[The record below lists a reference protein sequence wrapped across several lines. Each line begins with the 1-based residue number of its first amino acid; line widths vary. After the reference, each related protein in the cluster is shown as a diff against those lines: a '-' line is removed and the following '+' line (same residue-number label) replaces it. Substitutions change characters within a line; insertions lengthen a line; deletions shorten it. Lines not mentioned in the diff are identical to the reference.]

1 MSILK
6 TEAREVSVKYIC
18 GQGNLTSR
26 KVSIYGRSV
35 LANYLPYSN
44 VCRNW
49 EEDNFMSSH
58 CAVYYE
64 DQTAQLR
71 PIVLVLLASYGPSDR
86 EKDIQQIVEWYLKNG
101 KQ

>member
-1 MSILK
+1 
-6 TEAREVSVKYIC
+6 
-18 GQGNLTSR
+18 
-26 KVSIYGRSV
+26 
-35 LANYLPYSN
+35 
-44 VCRNW
+44 
-49 EEDNFMSSH
+49 MSSH

-101 KQ
+101 KQELETVGEEQDHLPIKKTSVKLAAITSTKKI

>member
-1 MSILK
+1 MTILK
-6 TEAREVSVKYIC
+6 TEVRDISVKYIC
-18 GQGNLTSR
+18 GQGSLTAR
-26 KVSIYGRSV
+26 KVTIYGRSV
-35 LANYLPYSN
+35 LAKYIPYSN

-49 EEDNFMSSH
+49 EENNFMGSH

-64 DQTAQLR
+64 DQSSHLR
-71 PIVLVLLASYGPSDR
+71 PIVLVLIASYGPTDR